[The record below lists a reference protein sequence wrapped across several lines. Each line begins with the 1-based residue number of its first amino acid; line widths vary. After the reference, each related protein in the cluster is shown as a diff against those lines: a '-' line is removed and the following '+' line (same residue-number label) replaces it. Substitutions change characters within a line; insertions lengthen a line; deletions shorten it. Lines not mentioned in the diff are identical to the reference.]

1 MVHNTIKQNTV
12 LRGYETDFRGEIKP
26 SFILG
31 LMQEIAGDHAQEMGL
46 GFDDMRKRGYIWV
59 LSKIY
64 AEIARRPKFGEAVEV
79 TTWPLA
85 PGKAIC
91 DRHFLIR
98 SGNEVCIRA
107 VSRWCILKMGS
118 FRIAPQS
125 LFPSLIEQ
133 YSDEKGVDY
142 DNWQIPPLVEEAE
155 PAFTV
160 RLANADYDQNRHV
173 NNIRYADYVFDCFSV
188 EELERLQLKSFQ
200 MNYLKQCY
208 EGDVLHLY
216 RREAEPG
223 VFIVEGRKGT
233 EVVVAARICFAEQ
246 K

>member
-1 MVHNTIKQNTV
+1 MARNTIAQSSV
-12 LRGYETDFRGEIKP
+12 LRGYETDFQGEIKP

-46 GFDDMRKRGYIWV
+46 GFDDMRERGYIWV

-64 AEIARRPKFGEAVEV
+64 AEIERRPKFGETIEV
-79 TTWPLA
+79 RTWPLA

-91 DRHFLIR
+91 DRHYLMR
-98 SGNEVCIRA
+98 VGGEVCVRA

-125 LFPSLIEQ
+125 LFPCLIEQ
-133 YSDEKGVDY
+133 YNNEKSVDF

-160 RLANADYDQNRHV
+160 RLANADYDKNRHV
-173 NNIRYADYVFDCFSV
+173 NNMRYADYVFDCFSV
-188 EELERLQLKSFQ
+188 EELERLQLKNFQ
-200 MNYLKQCY
+200 MSYLKQCY
-208 EGDVLHLY
+208 EGDVLNLY
-216 RREAEPG
+216 RKETEPG
-223 VFIVEGRKGT
+223 VFIVEGRKGA
-233 EVVVAARICFAEQ
+233 EAVVAARVCFTER